1 MNELPLLPA
10 PSTAGPPE
18 ATLLFAA
25 AMAALLV
32 SLASQRICQRMPR
45 TGLFPSL
52 LRGITALSRAA
63 LVPLVLF
70 GALALAPPAWRWA
83 EPFVLIAVAA
93 ALGWTTRDLMG
104 DLFAGI
110 VLAVE
115 RPLARGDRITH
126 EGRGGRVVDVGL
138 RVTRLVCDD
147 GTILTLPNRQVTR
160 GALHTDPDPFPHVSV
175 PIHISHELHLAHI
188 RQTLEELALLSPW
201 LAPARPPRVY
211 RDPDREDVWVIEA
224 RVVHARYANA
234 FRGALVEL
242 ADEVFRDA

>member
-1 MNELPLLPA
+1 MNEWSLLPE
-10 PSTAGPPE
+10 PSTAGPAE
-18 ATLLFAA
+18 ATVLFGAAVMALVLSLLA
-25 AMAALLV
+25 
-32 SLASQRICQRMPR
+32 QRIGQRMPR
-45 TGLFPSL
+45 VGLIPSL
-52 LRGITALSRAA
+52 LRGVTAVSRAA
-63 LVPLVLF
+63 LVPMVLF
-70 GALALAPPAWRWA
+70 GTLALAPPAWRWA
-83 EPFVLIAVAA
+83 EPFVLISVAA
-93 ALGWTTRDLMG
+93 ALGWTTRDLLA

-115 RPLARGDRITH
+115 RPLARGDRITYDDK
-126 EGRGGRVVDVGL
+126 GGRVVDVGL

-147 GTILTLPNRQVTR
+147 GTILILPNRQVTR

-211 RDPDREDVWVIEA
+211 RDPEREDVWVIEA

>member
-1 MNELPLLPA
+1 MNELTLLPE
-10 PSTAGPPE
+10 PSTAGPTE
-18 ATLLFAA
+18 ATMLFGAATVALVLSLLA
-25 AMAALLV
+25 
-32 SLASQRICQRMPR
+32 QRVGERMSPV
-45 TGLFPSL
+45 GLFPSL
-52 LRGITALSRAA
+52 LRGVTAVGRGV

-70 GALALAPPAWRWA
+70 GSLALAPPAWRWA
-83 EPFVLIAVAA
+83 EPFVLISVAA
-93 ALGWTTRDLMG
+93 ALGWTTRDLMA

-126 EGRGGRVVDVGL
+126 ENLGGQVVDVGL

-160 GALHTDPDPFPHVSV
+160 GALNTDPDPFPHVSV

-211 RDPDREDVWVIEA
+211 RDPERQDVWVIEA
-224 RVVHARYANA
+224 RVVHARYANP

-242 ADEVFRDA
+242 ADEVFRDP